1 MSDSKLL
8 PFHKEPYQD
17 SAFATYD
24 VRGYSCLSSL
34 DFRFPMAMIS
44 VTILVVLCEDINL
57 QVQGNKLIIASVL
70 SYLRYHL
77 YTSVSL
83 SFLTKAYIKLNI
95 LRNWL
100 KETHAELFYLWN
112 SLVCTRLT
120 KVILGKM
127 ILISVLLGRKKYS

>member
-24 VRGYSCLSSL
+24 VQGYSCLSSL
-34 DFRFPMAMIS
+34 DFRFPMAMTS

-57 QVQGNKLIIASVL
+57 QVQGNKLIIASAL

-83 SFLTKAYIKLNI
+83 NFLTKAYIKLNI
-95 LRNWL
+95 LRN
-100 KETHAELFYLWN
+100 
-112 SLVCTRLT
+112 
-120 KVILGKM
+120 
-127 ILISVLLGRKKYS
+127 